1 MNSII
6 DFICNNPI
14 SAIIITSF
22 TVLSIIFIIGWEL
35 PQKAVR
41 ALTVVYREQKLF
53 KLYPRAVNIF
63 FERCY
68 PVNQKFVIPEIGDY
82 IRVNKGSYKGYTM
95 LKADTWEH
103 KDLTWKEVVSIAKE
117 NNH

>member
-1 MNSII
+1 MKL
-6 DFICNNPI
+6 
-14 SAIIITSF
+14 IT
-22 TVLSIIFIIGWEL
+22 IF
-35 PQKAVR
+35 
-41 ALTVVYREQKLF
+41 YREQKLF
-53 KLYPRAVNIF
+53 KIYPRAISIF
-63 FERCY
+63 FERCF

-103 KDLTWKEVVSIAKE
+103 VDLTWEEVVNIAKE

>member
-1 MNSII
+1 MNTII

-14 SAIIITSF
+14 SAIIIISF

-53 KLYPRAVNIF
+53 KIYPRAISIF
-63 FERCY
+63 FERCF
-68 PVNQKFVIPEIGDY
+68 PINQDFVIPEIGDY

-103 KDLTWKEVVSIAKE
+103 KDLTWEQVKELA
-117 NNH
+117 NNNK

>member
-6 DFICNNPI
+6 NFICNNPI
-14 SAIIITSF
+14 STIVISSF

-53 KLYPRAVNIF
+53 NIYPRAVKIL
-63 FERCY
+63 FERCF
-68 PVNQKFVIPEIGDY
+68 PINQKFVLPEIGDY
-82 IRVNKGSYKGYTM
+82 IQVNRHAYKGYKIM
-95 LKADTWEH
+95 KHHTWEYV
-103 KDLTWKEVVSIAKE
+103 DLTWEQVVTIAKE
-117 NNH
+117 NNN